1 MGLARVVYADPDVV
15 LLDDVLAAVD
25 AHVGK
30 KLFDECVLGFLRAQG
45 KTVFLVTN
53 QLGLLDACDDVMV
66 LVGGALVE
74 HGSCD
79 ALRATGHAFA
89 KLMDE
94 YVPPQDAEEA
104 AAAEAAGGAGPVGTL
119 VAGGQA
125 PAAAGTTAVP
135 LNLGHKEADGEL
147 ILDET
152 KQAGNVGLKVYKA
165 YFVDAVGGGYFN
177 LVSLL
182 VLSVGAQIGTLLF
195 DFWLSVWSDA
205 WSAADQKGEE
215 LSSSDHS
222 LYMGTYVGLGAAS
235 IAVGLARYLNHAR
248 HSATAAQGLFAQLL
262 HGVLHAPIEFFDVT
276 PIGRILNRFSRDT
289 DSNDTALYVFF
300 SSKTPTLWACQSFS
314 PRDTTRAT
322 GLRSSLHTANTL
334 FFCCCIGVANR
345 PQNLMS
351 LDLCLMTVVGTLC
364 MCAAMMPPFIVVLV
378 PVLTVY
384 FKIMLRYVPVS
395 RDLQRLESISR
406 SPIFAQFS
414 ETLGGTA
421 TIRAFGR
428 TAGFVK
434 SNRNRYRK
442 QQAPLAIPLK
452 KLARNY
458 KMNPPAPPP
467 T

>member
-1 MGLARVVYADPDVV
+1 
-15 LLDDVLAAVD
+15 
-25 AHVGK
+25 
-30 KLFDECVLGFLRAQG
+30 
-45 KTVFLVTN
+45 
-53 QLGLLDACDDVMV
+53 MV

-205 WSAADQKGEE
+205 WSAADQKSEE

-300 SSKTPTLWACQSFS
+300 SSKTPILWACQSFS

-334 FFCCCIGVANR
+334 FFLLLYWCCK
-345 PQNLMS
+345 Q
-351 LDLCLMTVVGTLC
+351 
-364 MCAAMMPPFIVVLV
+364 AAEPHVTGLV
-378 PVLTVY
+378 PHDGGRHALHVRGHDAAFHRCPRARSDGVLQNHAS
-384 FKIMLRYVPVS
+384 LRARVP
-395 RDLQRLESISR
+395 R
-406 SPIFAQFS
+406 
-414 ETLGGTA
+414 
-421 TIRAFGR
+421 
-428 TAGFVK
+428 
-434 SNRNRYRK
+434 
-442 QQAPLAIPLK
+442 
-452 KLARNY
+452 
-458 KMNPPAPPP
+458 PPAARVHLEVAHLRAVFRNARRHRHHPRLRPYRGLREVEP
-467 T
+467 KPVPQTTSSIGDTFKKTRA